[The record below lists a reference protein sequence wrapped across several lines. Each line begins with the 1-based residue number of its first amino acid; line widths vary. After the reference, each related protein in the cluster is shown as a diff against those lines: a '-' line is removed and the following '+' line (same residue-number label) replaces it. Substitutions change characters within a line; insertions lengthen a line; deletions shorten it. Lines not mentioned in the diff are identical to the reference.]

1 MAEPSLEN
9 ETRRAFH
16 KIHLEHLADPYV
28 ADRHSDIVDPVGMG
42 LPADFLVG
50 AKCADLGCGS
60 AGHGVVN
67 LLELGARS
75 VNALDLD
82 ESFIG
87 PLTDRMQQIGK
98 SSDCWHADIG
108 SILDLPYESD
118 TFDFALCRGVIHHV
132 SDELTALKE
141 IYRVLRVGGKAFIF
155 VTGKGGILNRFFKET
170 LRDEYRSNPEMRAL
184 VESGDIEQWLKTQI
198 IDLKAK
204 VEPDDEISWRASVNL
219 LESLYELIDNDLALS
234 VKDMLEAPEYKS
246 YSESEWFGLLER
258 AGFQEYYRVFKK
270 PRYRNVRKIF
280 APLFVEHDH
289 PLARLLYGDGSMNV
303 IVTKTG

>member
-1 MAEPSLEN
+1 MAESSLEK

-16 KIHLEHLADPYV
+16 KIHLEHLADPHV
-28 ADRHSDIVDPVGMG
+28 ADRHSDIVDPSSMG
-42 LPADFLVG
+42 LPVDFLVG
-50 AKCADLGCGS
+50 ARCADLGCGS

-67 LLELGARS
+67 LLSLGAKF

-82 ESFIG
+82 QSFIK
-87 PLTDRMQQIGK
+87 PLNDRIQQIGDH
-98 SSDCWHADIG
+98 SDCWQADVG
-108 SILDLPYESD
+108 SILELPYEANS
-118 TFDFALCRGVIHHV
+118 FDFVLCRGVIHHV

-141 IYRVLRVGGKAFIF
+141 INRVLKDGAKAFIF

-170 LRDEYRSNPEMRAL
+170 LRDEYQSNPEMRAV

-198 IDLKAK
+198 TDLKAK
-204 VEPDDEISWRASVNL
+204 IDPDDESSWRASVNL
-219 LESLYELIDNDLALS
+219 LENLCELINNDLALS
-234 VKDMLEAPEYKS
+234 LKDMLEAPEYKS
-246 YSESEWFGLLER
+246 YSESEWFSLLEE
-258 AGFQEYYRVFKK
+258 AGFKQYYRVFKK

-303 IVTKTG
+303 IVTK

>member
-1 MAEPSLEN
+1 MAEPSLED

-28 ADRHSDIVDPVGMG
+28 ANRHSDIVDPVGMG

-82 ESFIG
+82 ESFVG

-98 SSDCWHADIG
+98 NSDCWHADIG
-108 SILDLPYESD
+108 SILELPYESD

-132 SDELTALKE
+132 ADELTALKE
-141 IYRVLRVGGKAFIF
+141 IYRILKVGGKAFIF

-184 VESGDIEQWLKTQI
+184 VESGEIEQWLKTQI
-198 IDLKAK
+198 LTMKDIVQLRSAQRVK
-204 VEPDDEISWRASVNL
+204 R
-219 LESLYELIDNDLALS
+219 LALTS
-234 VKDMLEAPEYKS
+234 TNSL
-246 YSESEWFGLLER
+246 R
-258 AGFQEYYRVFKK
+258 AT
-270 PRYRNVRKIF
+270 PRPNSTTPNSAAALSRHSIF
-280 APLFVEHDH
+280 LPRTTWPIEHKQLFH
-289 PLARLLYGDGSMNV
+289 
-303 IVTKTG
+303 